1 MGHYPPSEKV
11 HLFVIQ
17 SGRPAMNDRRLNM
30 TQDSTKVAVVTGASR
45 GIGAAVA
52 ERLAD
57 DGFTVVINYSG
68 DAAPAEA
75 LARKIED
82 KGGRALTAKADVSNA
97 QAVRGMFDAAEAA
110 FGGIDVLVNNAGIML
125 LSTIADTDD
134 ATFERQMNVNLKGT
148 FNTLREAAKRLR
160 EGGRIINFSSSV
172 VGLLQPTY
180 GVYAGTKAAVE
191 AMTSILAK
199 ELRGRNITVNAVA
212 PGPTATDLFLHG
224 KPQEVV
230 DRFANLAPL
239 ERLGTPADIA
249 AAVAFLAGPDG
260 AWINGQTLRANGG
273 AI

>member
-1 MGHYPPSEKV
+1 
-11 HLFVIQ
+11 
-17 SGRPAMNDRRLNM
+17 MNDRRFNM
-30 TQDSTKVAVVTGASR
+30 TQDSSKVAIVTGASR

-68 DAAPAEA
+68 DAAPAGA

-110 FGGIDVLVNNAGIML
+110 FGGVDVLVNNAGIMP
-125 LSTIADTDD
+125 LSTIAETDD
-134 ATFERQMNVNLKGT
+134 ATFERQVNVNFKGT
-148 FNTLREAAKRLR
+148 FNALREAAKRLR
-160 EGGRIINFSSSV
+160 KGGRIVNFSSSV

-212 PGPTATDLFLHG
+212 PGPTATDLFFHG

-230 DRFANLAPL
+230 DRLATLAPL

-249 AAVAFLAGPDG
+249 AVVAFLVGPDG